1 MVNQEIISLMK
12 RRVDELTNDE
22 IIVIRDYCN
31 QKIERF
37 SEPDRP
43 VRQEIAG
50 AILRHMIKMAGG

>member
-31 QKIERF
+31 QKIEHF
-37 SEPDRP
+37 GESDHPAC
-43 VRQEIAG
+43 QEIAG